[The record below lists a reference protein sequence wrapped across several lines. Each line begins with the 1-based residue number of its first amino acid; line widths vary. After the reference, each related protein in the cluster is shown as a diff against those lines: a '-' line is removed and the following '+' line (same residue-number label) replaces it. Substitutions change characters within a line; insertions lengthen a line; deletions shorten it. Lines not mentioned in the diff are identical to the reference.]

1 MKKLLYLCL
10 AVAFIFTACK
20 KDEDTPTP
28 VTPTP
33 VTGCMDIEA
42 SNYNAAAT
50 VAGTCEYDISGVWQ
64 TTSAVLNGTN
74 ILGSQT
80 DLIYIWPNG
89 DMGTE
94 TYDATGYLMSYAL
107 GEGVLI
113 AGYPTTGSWTGML
126 YNADYPDGTEVYLN
140 WTIDLITNNNN
151 MTWRYVNFPTAADTY
166 VKTLVRSTTYSL
178 SDWKKK

>member
-10 AVAFIFTACK
+10 AVAFIFTACS
-20 KDEDTPTP
+20 KDDDPPTA
-28 VTPTP
+28 
-33 VTGCMDIEA
+33 VTGCTDSDA
-42 SNYNAAAT
+42 TNYNANAT
-50 VAGTCEYDISGVWQ
+50 SDNGTCEYDISGVWQ

-80 DLIYIWPNG
+80 DLIYIWPDG

-107 GEGVLI
+107 GQGVLI
-113 AGYPTTGSWTGML
+113 AGNPNTGSWTGML